1 MLEDPTN
8 YYSTRERA
16 ERQAA
21 KGATCTQ
28 ARRIHQELAQAY
40 ARLVAQ
46 GEAHRVSPTRCR

>member
-21 KGATCTQ
+21 KGATCTR